1 MTQFFPR
8 ALVAALS
15 LMLIPACGNANGQD
29 GAPEPSGAPDGSALE
44 EMFQGGADA
53 PVTLIEYASVTCG
66 ACKQF
71 HETVYPALKTR
82 YIETGKLK
90 YVFREF
96 PTPPEDIALAGF
108 ALARCAGPDRYFDVL
123 DDLFEHQVGIIQAAR
138 NGAAA
143 SALAAVGER
152 HGIGGEEAF
161 RACINSREIRRAM
174 ADVILTGEEYGVNAT
189 PTLILQG
196 EKLETSRQSRTVE
209 GLTGLIDAE
218 LMALGLEP
226 PAADGETADDQ
237 GESEPAAPAD
247 AR

>member
-8 ALVAALS
+8 ALLAALS
-15 LMLIPACGNANGQD
+15 LILIPACGNANGQD
-29 GAPEPSGAPDGSALE
+29 GEADSAAAPEGSALS
-44 EMFQGGADA
+44 EMFQGDADA

-82 YIETGKLK
+82 YVDTGKLR

-108 ALARCAGPDRYFDVL
+108 ALARCAGPDRYFEVL

-152 HGIGGEEAF
+152 HGIEGEDAF

-196 EKLETSRQSRTVE
+196 EKLETSRQSRTAE
-209 GLTGLIDAE
+209 GLSGLIDAE
-218 LMALGLEP
+218 LMALGIEP
-226 PAADGETADDQ
+226 PAAPDDAPDDQADGE
-237 GESEPAAPAD
+237 PAMPAD
-247 AR
+247 GQ